1 MGDDGQNDGLG
12 STAAAPQAQS
22 VGMSV
27 GGLRFNPPKNFDG
40 KEGHFEEWA
49 YKLRAYL
56 SLSDSRFKK
65 MMMAIENREEKIE

>member
-1 MGDDGQNDGLG
+1 MSGDDDQHEGLG
-12 STAAAPQAQS
+12 STAAAPRAQS

-40 KEGHFEEWA
+40 KEQNFEEWA

-56 SLSDSRFKK
+56 ALFNAKFK
-65 MMMAIENREEKIE
+65 